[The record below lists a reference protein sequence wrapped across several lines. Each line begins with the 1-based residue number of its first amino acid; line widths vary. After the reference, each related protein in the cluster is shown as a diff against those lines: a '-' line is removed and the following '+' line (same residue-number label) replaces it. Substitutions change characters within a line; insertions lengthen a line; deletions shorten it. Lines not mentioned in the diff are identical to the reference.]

1 MVVCRFAVENFVKR
15 YLCGRLDTTGSIL
28 YRPTISR
35 KGKREET
42 GSGKMGRKRRER
54 QRTGAGKGK
63 EQGDGSEGEERGMRE
78 GGILN

>member
-1 MVVCRFAVENFVKR
+1 MW
-15 YLCGRLDTTGSIL
+15 S
-28 YRPTISR
+28 SR
-35 KGKREET
+35 HNWQYIIQTNHFQERKT